1 MTTNTTNSPITRR
14 LMDTID
20 KLRAEV
26 AVVQARLRDT
36 QAGLTIWMERSKA
49 NAKELDEAYDAMCE
63 IAKTLDCAEDWA
75 AIKVKLAEA
84 QKDARGLDLKEGEW
98 RVLAE
103 DHSQCFTSEAEAN
116 AAADWLRTNDAG
128 NVYVDS
134 RTVGPW
140 ERVK

>member
-20 KLRAEV
+20 ALREQV
-26 AVVQARLRDT
+26 AVAQASVS
-36 QAGLTIWMERSKA
+36 AA
-49 NAKELDEAYDAMCE
+49 NYRANV
-63 IAKTLDCAEDWA
+63 AEQ
-75 AIKVKLAEA
+75 KLAKPEA
-84 QKDARGLDLKEGEW
+84 REW

-103 DHSQCFTSEAEAN
+103 DHSQCFASEAEAN

-140 ERVK
+140 ERAEVKQIEGEK

>member
-20 KLRAEV
+20 ALREQV
-26 AVVQARLRDT
+26 AGMAR
-36 QAGLTIWMERSKA
+36 
-49 NAKELDEAYDAMCE
+49 
-63 IAKTLDCAEDWA
+63 
-75 AIKVKLAEA
+75 
-84 QKDARGLDLKEGEW
+84 EW
-98 RVLAE
+98 RVFAE

-140 ERVK
+140 ERREAK

>member
-1 MTTNTTNSPITRR
+1 MTTNTTNRITIR

-26 AVVQARLRDT
+26 AGMAR
-36 QAGLTIWMERSKA
+36 
-49 NAKELDEAYDAMCE
+49 
-63 IAKTLDCAEDWA
+63 
-75 AIKVKLAEA
+75 
-84 QKDARGLDLKEGEW
+84 EW

-103 DHSQCFTSEAEAN
+103 DHSQCFASEAEAN

-140 ERVK
+140 ERAEVTKIEGENK

>member
-1 MTTNTTNSPITRR
+1 MTTNTTNSPITIR

-20 KLRAEV
+20 ALREQV
-26 AVVQARLRDT
+26 AGMAR
-36 QAGLTIWMERSKA
+36 
-49 NAKELDEAYDAMCE
+49 
-63 IAKTLDCAEDWA
+63 
-75 AIKVKLAEA
+75 
-84 QKDARGLDLKEGEW
+84 EW
-98 RVLAE
+98 RVMAE
-103 DHSQCFTSEAEAN
+103 DHSQCFASKAEAD

>member
-1 MTTNTTNSPITRR
+1 MTTNTTNSPITIR

-20 KLRAEV
+20 ALREQV
-26 AVVQARLRDT
+26 AGMAR
-36 QAGLTIWMERSKA
+36 
-49 NAKELDEAYDAMCE
+49 
-63 IAKTLDCAEDWA
+63 
-75 AIKVKLAEA
+75 
-84 QKDARGLDLKEGEW
+84 EW

-103 DHSQCFTSEAEAN
+103 DHSQCFASKAEAD

-140 ERVK
+140 ARAEVTNIEGEKK

>member
-1 MTTNTTNSPITRR
+1 MTTDTTNSPITIR

-20 KLRAEV
+20 ALREQV
-26 AVVQARLRDT
+26 AGMAR
-36 QAGLTIWMERSKA
+36 
-49 NAKELDEAYDAMCE
+49 
-63 IAKTLDCAEDWA
+63 
-75 AIKVKLAEA
+75 
-84 QKDARGLDLKEGEW
+84 EW

-128 NVYVDS
+128 NVYLDS

-140 ERVK
+140 ERAEVTKIEGEKK

>member
-1 MTTNTTNSPITRR
+1 MTTDTNSPITRR

-20 KLRAEV
+20 ALREQV
-26 AVVQARLRDT
+26 AGMAR
-36 QAGLTIWMERSKA
+36 
-49 NAKELDEAYDAMCE
+49 
-63 IAKTLDCAEDWA
+63 
-75 AIKVKLAEA
+75 
-84 QKDARGLDLKEGEW
+84 EW

-140 ERVK
+140 ERAEVTKIEGEKK

>member
-1 MTTNTTNSPITRR
+1 
-14 LMDTID
+14 MDTID
-20 KLRAEV
+20 ALREQV
-26 AVVQARLRDT
+26 AGMAR
-36 QAGLTIWMERSKA
+36 
-49 NAKELDEAYDAMCE
+49 
-63 IAKTLDCAEDWA
+63 
-75 AIKVKLAEA
+75 
-84 QKDARGLDLKEGEW
+84 EW

-140 ERVK
+140 ERAEVTKIEGEKK